1 MAGILQFT
9 TKDGGTVLVEVD
21 EAVARAAGGQ
31 ELGSGLV
38 PKGAEPMSAKGLRDV
53 VAKVPKTLEE
63 AMTGLRHYA
72 EAVQGVIGDL
82 KVTPKEVSVQFG
94 LKLSGGA
101 DFLIASAKGE
111 ADMRVTLKW
120 EPASKPAA
128 PPADKAPS
136 AG

>member
-1 MAGILQFT
+1 MTGILQFT
-9 TKDGGTVLVEVD
+9 TRSGGTVLVEVD
-21 EAVARAAGGQ
+21 EAVASAVAGG
-31 ELGSGLV
+31 ETGVSLS
-38 PKGAEPMSAKGLRDV
+38 PKGAAPMSSKGLRHV
-53 VAKVPKTLEE
+53 VAKVPKTLED
-63 AMTGLRHYA
+63 AMDTLRHYA

-82 KVTPKEVSVQFG
+82 QVTPKEVSVQFG

-120 EPASKPAA
+120 EPAGKPAA
-128 PPADKAPS
+128 APADTAKP